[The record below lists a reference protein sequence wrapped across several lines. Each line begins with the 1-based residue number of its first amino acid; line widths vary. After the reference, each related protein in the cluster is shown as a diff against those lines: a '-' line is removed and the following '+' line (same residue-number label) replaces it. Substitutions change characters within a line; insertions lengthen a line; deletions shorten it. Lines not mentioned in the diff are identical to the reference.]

1 MKTMK
6 LTESML
12 RTIIKEELKKVL
24 KENVENEKLTDLLA
38 NIAIGQGGQKR
49 RNSVSVAEVAKMLRT
64 TPEQVK
70 MDLQRMKEA
79 DKTGEEFFWIE
90 YPGTKDH
97 VNYSKDWINL
107 DDPMSY

>member
-1 MKTMK
+1 MK

-12 RTIIKEELKKVL
+12 RSIIKEELKKVL

-49 RNSVSVAEVAKMLRT
+49 RSSVSVVEVAKILGT

-70 MDLQRMKEA
+70 MDLQAIIRMKEA
-79 DKTGEEFFWIE
+79 DKTGEEFFWIQ
-90 YPGTKDH
+90 YPGTKDY
-97 VNYSKDWINL
+97 VNYSEDWISL